1 MDATIAKLFETLQ
14 DLEREQWRIG
24 NKIAAIRTALS
35 LAGAEQPSS
44 ALADSNEYYYV
55 RRQFFAGK
63 PLIKCCERIVNDHQG
78 EWFTKRRIAY
88 LLERGG
94 YTSGAKV
101 LVNSVECTLR
111 HLASLGKIEAQKR
124 KGSHGNLYRSM
135 PEAPAA
141 PKPDPVPPPNPNLDG
156 QAPRSTTP
164 IVEDQTRE
172 QS

>member
-1 MDATIAKLFETLQ
+1 MDATSAKLYETLQ
-14 DLEREQWRIG
+14 ELEREHWRIG

-35 LAGAEQPSS
+35 LAGAEPPSS
-44 ALADSNEYYYV
+44 ALADRNEYNYV
-55 RRQFFAGK
+55 RSQFFARK
-63 PLIKCCERIVNDHQG
+63 QLIKCCERILKDHEG

-135 PEAPAA
+135 SEAPAA
-141 PKPDPVPPPNPNLDG
+141 LKPGPPPPPKPNLDG
-156 QAPRSTTP
+156 QPPGWTAP
-164 IVEDQTRE
+164 IVEN
-172 QS
+172 